1 VKFLVLL
8 VAAAAIALAGFATTA
23 SAQTGICAPGTAE
36 PNYCPDE
43 KVAPGQYCK
52 GQSKKKQPGQK
63 KTPFAQC
70 VSAVAK
76 AQRSLRTTPR
86 QACRTLSKKKA
97 RGQKAKGTPFSICVK
112 GAARAQRDIRA
123 AS

>member
-1 VKFLVLL
+1 MAKLVGV
-8 VAAAAIALAGFATTA
+8 VAVGISMALAVGP
-23 SAQTGICAPGTAE
+23 AQAQ
-36 PNYCPDE
+36 NYEIP
-43 KVAPGQYCK
+43 KAPGQYCK